1 MACNKAD
8 EPETLTLS
16 LSEATVEVGKTVV
29 ITATASSPI
38 TVQINN
44 EIATASVDGYVVT
57 VTGVAEG
64 TAELWVTAG
73 HRHATCTITVVKH
86 TPGDDDP
93 TPSPI
98 PIDDSSDI
106 SIVGTRYVA
115 GAVGIVNSRTAM
127 NYTVTHLFADLAD
140 GSSVALRYVPM
151 NGQLSEAVLLFNG
164 IEQPATATVVA
175 TGERLMRVSAETAE
189 QRLIFILPR
198 D

>member
-64 TAELWVTAG
+64 TAELWITAG

-115 GAVGIVNSRTAM
+115 GAVGIVNSRTVM
-127 NYTVTHLFADLAD
+127 NYTVTHLFAERTAQRGRAPLQRHRAARHRHGGGHRRASDARQRRDRRAAPHLHPPPR
-140 GSSVALRYVPM
+140 LK
-151 NGQLSEAVLLFNG
+151 LS
-164 IEQPATATVVA
+164 T
-175 TGERLMRVSAETAE
+175 
-189 QRLIFILPR
+189 